1 MSALNFVA
9 GSTCYKNSN
18 YVRVGHGSSI
28 YNDAVWAF
36 QLGDGSMASINSVR
50 INFQWNNADAGEGW
64 SSGRQYVFGLS
75 TNGGDARIAHNDPN
89 CVGYAYKNISG
100 SYGSDSVDITGLSLA
115 PGVTYYLRCNLNGAT
130 LSTLKN
136 FGKSAQS
143 ISLLSYTSG
152 TPPTQGNS
160 RPYWSGGTCALNVP
174 SVFSEA
180 IGAINVS
187 WAGAY
192 DADGDVLWYDVVRVT
207 SNHGT
212 KLIYHGT
219 DNMCS
224 DSSFTYDDA
233 QVEAGQSV
241 YYNVTVQDE
250 HGLLAQTVIQSP
262 VVTRNSMSQASLS
275 FRLEHQIGFD
285 TGEFLCHRSDPTNLL
300 PESSFTYN
308 LTCDKVTVYNP
319 TVDIRNTGNPSSIL
333 IWRTGDPVPTTP
345 YVIFTELVVAL
356 RNTNYKGP
364 LTFTLA
370 TTNYC
375 GTTKSSVGYINVD
388 ITVEPLWVTPNFQY
402 SGEYTI
408 NNHLY
413 YLPDVRPVTLSWNA
427 AIERLEGG
435 AVSYDV
441 ECKLPTDSEWKRI
454 GWEIT
459 STSTSLNIPSTDF
472 KTMYNVRVIAKVSY
486 GKSTISDASN
496 ISIDKY
502 LRPIIGLKSKKR
514 NTTSVVVNLNIT
526 PRTTILSSDYS
537 IASLSF
543 LKCDG
548 STYVSLPT
556 SSWTPT
562 FEYGVTPYT
571 DATFTKLTS
580 YTMICRFNDSLG
592 AVFGGSYANVLTLS
606 IPITAYVPMF
616 SIRKK
621 GIGINS
627 INDGTGSFILKV
639 KGKVNS
645 IADDNNESGF
655 YENGSKC
662 VTAAETGNASGV
674 IPVSNGTKCVNLNA
688 DMVDGIEASAIMQN
702 YYLSSATDF
711 NTVVNSGAYR
721 FNFGCTNANGVSYG
735 QLLVI
740 HGAGDT
746 ITQIMSDLWSGGIW
760 WRSGNPPQV
769 GGGGSWGAWRAFYH
783 SGNIGNICKNVS
795 GAVNHTCTASGWYRY
810 DVSFGVTY
818 TAQPLVSVM
827 GTTQFS
833 IENIQLVSLSTT
845 GMSFQIYEGA
855 VGFNFGAWWMA
866 VGNIAL

>member
-1 MSALNFVA
+1 MSQLNFVT
-9 GSTCYKNSN
+9 GSTCNKNSN
-18 YVRVGHGSSI
+18 YARVGHGSSL

-36 QLGDGSMASINSVR
+36 QIGDGSMASVNAIR

-64 SSGRQYVFGLS
+64 SGDYQYVFGLS
-75 TNGGDARIAHNDPN
+75 TNGGDAMVAYNDPN
-89 CVGYAYKNISG
+89 CVGYAYKYISG
-100 SYGSDSVDITGLSLA
+100 AYGSGTVDISGLNLT
-115 PGVTYYLRCNLNGAT
+115 PGATYYLRCNFNGT
-130 LSTLKN
+130 THSTLKN
-136 FGKSAQS
+136 FGKSSQS
-143 ISLLSYTSG
+143 VSLLSYTPG
-152 TPPTQGNS
+152 TPPPPSNS
-160 RPYWSGGTCALNVP
+160 NPYWSGNVVALDVP
-174 SVFSEA
+174 NVFSEA
-180 IGAINVS
+180 IGVINIS

-212 KLIYHGT
+212 KLIYHNTG
-219 DNMCS
+219 NMCS

-233 QVEAGQSV
+233 QVEAGQNV

-250 HGLLAQTVIQSP
+250 HGLWAQTVIQSP

-285 TGEFLCHRSDPTNLL
+285 TDEFLCQRSDPTDLL

-356 RNTNYKGP
+356 RNTNYNGT
-364 LTFTLA
+364 LAFTLA

-375 GTTKSSVGYINVD
+375 GTTKTSVGYINVD
-388 ITVEPLWVTPNFQY
+388 ISVEPLWVTPNFQY
-402 SGEYTI
+402 SGGYTI

-413 YLPDVRPVTLSWNA
+413 YLPDVRPVILSWNA

-435 AVSYDV
+435 TVSYDL
-441 ECKLPTDSEWKRI
+441 EYKLPTDSEWKRI
-454 GWEIT
+454 GWGIT
-459 STSTSLNIPSTDF
+459 STSTSLNIPSTDL

-486 GKSTISDASN
+486 GKSTIGNASD

-562 FEYGVTPYT
+562 FEYGVAPYA
-571 DATFTKLTS
+571 DSTFTKTTS
-580 YTMICRFNDSLG
+580 YTMICKFNDSLG
-592 AVFGGSYANVLTLS
+592 AVFGGSYENVLTLS
-606 IPITAYVPMF
+606 IPITAYIPMF

-621 GIGINS
+621 GIGIND
-627 INDGTGSFILKV
+627 INDGTGGYIAKI

-645 IADDNNESGF
+645 VTDDS
-655 YENGSKC
+655 S
-662 VTAAETGNASGV
+662 ASG
-674 IPVSNGTKCVNLNA
+674 
-688 DMVDGIEASAIMQN
+688 
-702 YYLSSATDF
+702 YY
-711 NTVVNSGAYR
+711 V
-721 FNFGCTNANGVSYG
+721 NGVNV
-735 QLLVI
+735 LLLSHPVGCLYWSSNAI
-740 HGAGDT
+740 SPATLFGGTWTQIKDTFILAAGDT
-746 ITQIMSDLWSGGIW
+746 YSLGATGGAANVTLANTQIPLDHFWMVADTYNPVYTMHVASDPSGPLLATFNQAGGQ
-760 WRSGNPPQV
+760 SHNNMPPYKV
-769 GGGGSWGAWRAFYH
+769 RYCWER
-783 SGNIGNICKNVS
+783 
-795 GAVNHTCTASGWYRY
+795 TA
-810 DVSFGVTY
+810 
-818 TAQPLVSVM
+818 
-827 GTTQFS
+827 
-833 IENIQLVSLSTT
+833 
-845 GMSFQIYEGA
+845 
-855 VGFNFGAWWMA
+855 
-866 VGNIAL
+866 